1 MGGSSKPP
9 APTAEERA
17 LQKAQADL
25 LNEQRDIVRAQRE
38 QQKVLLPF
46 LADQEGY
53 DITLDDDGNIK
64 TIGKR
69 YNRAEDLRNQL
80 DEGLAERSLKAL
92 KGELDVDPAL
102 EDALKEQET
111 NLRERLKHQFGAGY
125 ETSTPGVDALGEF
138 GKNAEMLRAG
148 ARRGELTL
156 SEQLGIARSQQN
168 QSERMTSQD
177 YLRQI
182 GPGDAMSYAGA
193 FGQIASGYGAAQGPY
208 IAQRQMQ
215 MQAQQSKRS
224 GIMGLI
230 GAGVGAAG
238 SILSTPAAGA
248 FMFSDERLKSN
259 AQRIGVHKRL
269 GVPIYKFTIDG
280 EERIGVFAGDVQN
293 VKPELV
299 TSRMGYRVVEYGGL

>member
-9 APTAEERA
+9 QPSPEERA
-17 LQKAQADL
+17 LQKSQSDL
-25 LNEQRDIVRAQRE
+25 LNLQRDIIMQQRE

-53 DITLDDDGNIK
+53 DITLDEDGNIK

-69 YNRAEDLRNQL
+69 YDRAEDLRKQL

-92 KGELDVDPAL
+92 RGELDVDPQL
-102 EDALKEQET
+102 ENALKEQET

-125 ETSTPGVDALGEF
+125 ETSTPGIQALGDFFKQGE
-138 GKNAEMLRAG
+138 ELRAG

-156 SEQLGIARSQQN
+156 SEQLGIARQQQN
-168 QSERMTSQD
+168 QAERMTSQD

-182 GPGDAMSYAGA
+182 GPGDAMSFAGA
-193 FGQIASGYGAAQGPY
+193 FGQVASGYGAAQAPY

-230 GAGVGAAG
+230 GAGIGAAG

-259 AQRIGVHKRL
+259 AVRIGKHRRL

-280 EERIGVFAGDVQN
+280 EERIGVFAGDVQA
-293 VKPELV
+293 VRPELV
-299 TSRMGYRVVEYGGL
+299 TERMGYKIVEYGGI